1 MIKVKVPGT
10 TANMGPGFDSFGMAL
25 DIYNEITV
33 EEIESGFEMLQEG
46 ELSEIPLEENLIYT
60 TFLNILNK
68 YNYKYKG
75 FRINLS
81 KCDVPMS
88 RGLGSS
94 ATCIVGGIFAANA
107 IMGNVMSLDKIIKE
121 AVSIEGH
128 PDNVVP
134 AIVGGMTVS
143 IMDKDNVIYSNVTVP
158 DRLRAFVM
166 IPNYKLG
173 TEEARGV
180 LPDSYTR
187 EECVF
192 NISRAAMLVNVMNN
206 GEIEKLRMCMQDKI
220 HQKYRGALIR
230 NIDDIFK
237 KAYEFGSLAEFISG
251 SGSTLIAFIDKDN
264 NKFYDRMKN
273 FLDTLEDDWTVHL
286 LKPNFTGA
294 EIIKNR

>member
-1 MIKVKVPGT
+1 MIKVRVPGT

-46 ELSEIPLEENLIYT
+46 EPSEIPLEENLIYT
-60 TFLNILNK
+60 TFVNILNK

-75 FRINLS
+75 FKIDLA
-81 KCDVPMS
+81 KCDVPIS

-94 ATCIVGGIFAANA
+94 AACIVGGIFAANA
-107 IMGNVMSLDKIIKE
+107 VMGNVMSLDEIVKE
-121 AVSIEGH
+121 AVKVEGH

-134 AIVGGMTVS
+134 AIIGGMVIS
-143 IMDKDNVIYSNVTVP
+143 IMDKDNIIYSNVRVP
-158 DRLRAFVM
+158 DELRAFVM
-166 IPNYKLG
+166 IPNYKLS

-180 LPDSYTR
+180 LPKSYAR
-187 EECVF
+187 DECVF
-192 NISRAAMLVNVMNN
+192 NISRAAMLVNAMNN
-206 GEIEKLRMCMQDKI
+206 GEIEKLRLCMQDKI
-220 HQKYRGALIR
+220 HQEYRGALIR

-237 KAYEFGSLAEFISG
+237 KAYELGSLAEFISG

-264 NKFYDRMKN
+264 KEFYDNMKS
-273 FLDTLEDDWTVHL
+273 FLDTLEDNWTVHL

-294 EIIKNR
+294 EII